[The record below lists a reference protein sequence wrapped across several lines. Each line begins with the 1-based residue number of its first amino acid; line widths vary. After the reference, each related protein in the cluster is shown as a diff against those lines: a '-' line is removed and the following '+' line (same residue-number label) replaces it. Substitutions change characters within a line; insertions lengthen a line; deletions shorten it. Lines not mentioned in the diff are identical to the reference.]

1 MPANLTPQY
10 HSAEKRYRDA
20 KEVDEKIAAL
30 QEMMAV
36 MPRHKGTDHLYA
48 GLRAKVAKL
57 GQESERKLAT
67 ARRAGFYIRSE
78 GAGQVVLVGPAN
90 VGKSQVLAMLTSAS
104 PEVAMYS
111 YTTRTLLPGMMTF
124 ENIKIQLVDTPPL
137 GHRDVRILLS
147 SVLHGA
153 DVIAIVLDLGEDPV
167 AQLDWTLTQLEECR
181 VVPTS
186 YDPQEKSETVIYRK
200 KMLVIGNKLDL
211 PGASRHLRDL
221 EKRCDGLFQI
231 AKVSATEGDEL
242 EWLPSE
248 IFQSMDIIRV
258 HTKAPGQKPDRS
270 DPVILTKGSNVGQA
284 ATAIHKDIRKSLR
297 YAVVWGSG
305 KFEAQTVSKEHILQ
319 DGDIVEFHL

>member
-10 HSAEKRYRDA
+10 HSAEKRYREA

-48 GLRAKVAKL
+48 GLRGKIAKL

-67 ARRAGFYIRSE
+67 ARRAGFFIRSE

-90 VGKSQVLAMLTSAS
+90 VGKAQVLAMLSSAD
-104 PEVAMYS
+104 PEVAMYP
-111 YTTRTLLPGMMTF
+111 YTTRTLLPGMMAF
-124 ENIKIQLVDTPPL
+124 ENIQIQLVDTPPL

-147 SVLHGA
+147 SVLHEA
-153 DVIAIVLDLGEDPV
+153 DVIAIVIDLGNDPIS
-167 AQLDWTLTQLEECR
+167 QLDWTMAQLEECR
-181 VVPTS
+181 VVPNWWS
-186 YDPQEKSETVIYRK
+186 PQIEGEAVMYRK

-211 PGASRHLRDL
+211 PGARENLRIL
-221 EKRCDGLFQI
+221 ERKCSAQI
-231 AKVSATEGDEL
+231 PVGSVSATEGDQL
-242 EWLPSE
+242 ESLPLVVYQAME
-248 IFQSMDIIRV
+248 IIRV

-270 DPVILTKGSNVGQA
+270 DPVILRKGSNVGEA
-284 ATAIHKDIRKSLR
+284 ATAIHKDIRKGLR